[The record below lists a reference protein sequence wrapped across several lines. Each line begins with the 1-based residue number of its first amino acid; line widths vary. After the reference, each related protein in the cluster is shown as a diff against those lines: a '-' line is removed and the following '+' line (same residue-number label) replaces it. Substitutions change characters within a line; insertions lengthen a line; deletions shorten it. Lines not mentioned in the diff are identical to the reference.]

1 MPTFLCTAKASYKKL
16 PGLLELTDTHLQ
28 WTQDTK
34 KNPSLR
40 VPYSEFMCSSPPI
53 ATHIVESSNVCL
65 ALFCSKEGAAQVR
78 LKLSLKGDDA
88 GHNFT
93 FLSPQP
99 IAYAEREKFKKDLT
113 TIIGRNRGVSETPR
127 PPVTANAIVPSA
139 TPAVA
144 TAVPAASLVAN
155 APTPKL
161 SIPPSRASTS
171 RAPSVASDRMG
182 TPAVPGNDHASDF
195 RLRKKVLLG
204 NPGLA
209 MLHKELVMSGQISEA
224 EFWEGRE
231 VDFCFLSRTTVFLQ
245 LCVNE
250 STCFS
255 PRLQRKARKR
265 ANLVR

>member
-1 MPTFLCTAKASYKKL
+1 MNLCVRLNTCQS
-16 PGLLELTDTHLQ
+16 LLE
-28 WTQDTK
+28 
-34 KNPSLR
+34 
-40 VPYSEFMCSSPPI
+40 SSD
-53 ATHIVESSNVCL
+53 VRL

-78 LKLSLKGDDA
+78 LKLSVKEEEA

-99 IAYAEREKFKKDLT
+99 VAYAEREKFKKDLT
-113 TIIGRNRGVSETPR
+113 TIIGRNRGVSETVSR
-127 PPVTANAIVPSA
+127 PPVTANASVEPA
-139 TPAVA
+139 TSVVA
-144 TAVPAASLVAN
+144 TAVPASLSSN

-195 RLRKKVLLG
+195 RLRKKVLLS

-209 MLHKELVMSGQISEA
+209 TLHKELVMSGQISEA

-231 VDFCFLSRTTVFLQ
+231 VDFCFLSCITVILQ
-245 LCVNE
+245 LYVNE
-250 STCFS
+250 SICSS
-255 PRLQRKARKR
+255 PRLQRRARKR
-265 ANLVR
+265 ANPVR